1 MSEHSKTDRQRKR
14 MFDNR
19 KKARR
24 CLDKLAEI
32 IQDTYDSTD
41 NSTVEF
47 ALMFNDPIMAHK
59 VQQIILPV
67 VSVGVSY
74 NPLKLGKYAPL
85 SVSNEKIDLKYQN
98 VWVHLSK
105 LGTWDRT
112 VAKFPPAT
120 IRSAVRQILERDP
133 SDSLD
138 LSVEFEHLREYDTI
152 ESFIEWLEF
161 EKKIRRDFN
170 KWAYNSELQRLETE
184 AEYFNMVILSKYE
197 YDRLRRLEHDFNG
210 KNKQAVAVPSIVKG

>member
-1 MSEHSKTDRQRKR
+1 

-32 IQDTYDSTD
+32 IQETYDSAD

-47 ALMFNDPIMAHK
+47 ALMFNDPVMIHK

-74 NPLKLGKYAPL
+74 NPLKFGKYVPQG
-85 SVSNEKIDLKYQN
+85 VSDEKIDFKYQN
-98 VWVHLSK
+98 VFLHLSK

-112 VAKFPPAT
+112 VEKFPPAT
-120 IRSAVRQILERDP
+120 IRSAVRQILERQP
-133 SDSLD
+133 SDSFI
-138 LSVEFEHLREYDTI
+138 LSVEFEHLRNMTLS
-152 ESFIEWLEF
+152 SF
-161 EKKIRRDFN
+161 
-170 KWAYNSELQRLETE
+170 S
-184 AEYFNMVILSKYE
+184 
-197 YDRLRRLEHDFNG
+197 
-210 KNKQAVAVPSIVKG
+210 

>member
-41 NSTVEF
+41 NSAVEF

-85 SVSNEKIDLKYQN
+85 SISNKKIDLKYQN
-98 VWVHLSK
+98 VWAYLSK

-152 ESFIEWLEF
+152 ESFIGWLEF

-184 AEYFNMVILSKYE
+184 ADYFNMVIISKYE
-197 YDRLRRLEHDFNG
+197 HDRLLRLEHSL
-210 KNKQAVAVPSIVKG
+210 KTESKVTVSHVVSA

>member
-41 NSTVEF
+41 NAAAEF

-67 VSVGVSY
+67 VSVGASY

-120 IRSAVRQILERDP
+120 IRSAVRQILEREP

-152 ESFIEWLEF
+152 ESFIEWLET

-184 AEYFNMVILSKYE
+184 AEYFNMVIISKYE
-197 YDRLRRLEHDFNG
+197 HDRLLRLERSL
-210 KNKQAVAVPSIVKG
+210 KTESKVTIPRVVSA